1 LADEQIARATFGS
14 RKWLEA
20 ARMLEAALGV
30 HIAVLEA
37 DPGATFASGRALPV
51 CEAGRE
57 PGATC
62 LKHVEQDGDPT
73 EDRPMHAV
81 CSGGLPIVVHPVVV
95 SGRVVA
101 NVMVYG
107 FVSSIA
113 DRARI
118 SRRLASAGF
127 PRPDEAAAT
136 LAVLDRARADAA
148 AHVVAGNAA
157 RVVGGASDELTSLG
171 RQVEVSLLADV
182 ARGLGPAGL
191 AYDRV
196 PADTLAT
203 LLRLTGATCGRIL
216 LAEADGTARRVIAE
230 VGDCHRLLALKEA
243 DEAVVHVLAT
253 GHTFTFTDPAGPSAR
268 TSVLTVPLLRRGV
281 PAGALMVVKT
291 SRETLASDDVRLV
304 ELFAGVVSA
313 MLDNAADFIDAN
325 TRLVEMIQLSEVSRA
340 FNSTLDLGDL
350 TELAVQVL
358 AKTLEFDVGGFVID
372 SFGET
377 RGRLIHADG
386 VAPDELASVY
396 AEAVGSAESVLPAG
410 VTVASYAEAPAD
422 GAARAQGEWTVL
434 TRDLCFHNV
443 RSGVLFVASSRSG
456 TLTGEDER
464 VLESLAAHLAVA
476 LENSALYERLQK
488 DFGRALAALSAMADA
503 TERLESGHTDRV
515 MDYAVAIGRA
525 MDLPIE
531 RIGLL
536 RFAGLLHD
544 LGKVG
549 IAEEILIKPA
559 ALTDAEME
567 RVRRHSEVGASI
579 VEQVRTLEELTPIV
593 RHHHERWDGSGY
605 PDGLAGEQTPLEAR
619 ILAVADSYEAM
630 TGRRTHRKRL
640 APSTARAELG
650 RGAGTQFDPEVVR
663 VFLEELDRRA
673 LGASTGAYAVPR
685 QEPQLPA

>member
-1 LADEQIARATFGS
+1 VADRQIARATFAS
-14 RKWLEA
+14 RKWNEA
-20 ARMLEAALGV
+20 AKTLEAALGV
-30 HIAVLEA
+30 HIAVLAE
-37 DPGATFASGRALPV
+37 DLGSPLASGGAVAV
-51 CEAGRE
+51 CDADRE

-62 LKHVEQDGDPT
+62 IVRVEEDGDPARG
-73 EDRPMHAV
+73 RPIHAV
-81 CSGGLPIVVHPVVV
+81 CSGGLPMVVHPVVV

-101 NVMVYG
+101 HVMVYG
-107 FVSSIA
+107 FVYSDA
-113 DRARI
+113 DRAWI
-118 SRRLASAGF
+118 SRRLASIGVA
-127 PRPDEAAAT
+127 RPAEAAAGLT
-136 LAVLDRARADAA
+136 VLDRARADAA

-157 RVVGGASDELTSLG
+157 RVVGGASEELSSFG
-171 RQVEVSLLADV
+171 RQIEVSLLADV

-216 LAEADGTARRVIAE
+216 LGAADGTGRRVIAE
-230 VGDCHRLLALKEA
+230 VGDCHRLLSLRQA
-243 DEAVVHVLAT
+243 DEAVAHVLAT
-253 GHTFTFTDPAGPSAR
+253 GRTFTFTDPAGPSAR
-268 TSVLTVPLLRRGV
+268 TSVLTVPLLRRGD

-291 SRETLASDDVRLV
+291 SRETLAADDVRLV

-325 TRLVEMIQLSEVSRA
+325 TKLVEMIQLSEVSRA

-350 TELAVQVL
+350 AELAVQVL

-372 SFGET
+372 SFGEM
-377 RGRLIHADG
+377 RGRILHTETVGPEEIAK
-386 VAPDELASVY
+386 VY
-396 AEAVGSAESVLPAG
+396 SEATGSSESELPAG
-410 VTVASYAEAPAD
+410 VTVAACVAEPGGGTTTAEA
-422 GAARAQGEWTVL
+422 GWTVL

-443 RSGVLFVASSRSG
+443 RSGVLFVASSRPG
-456 TLTGEDER
+456 ALTGEDER
-464 VLESLAAHLAVA
+464 VLELLAAHLAVA

-488 DFGRALAALSAMADA
+488 DFTRAIAALSAMADA

-525 MDLPIE
+525 MDLSLE
-531 RIGLL
+531 RVGLL

-549 IAEEILIKPA
+549 IAEDILIKPA
-559 ALTDAEME
+559 SLTDAEMA

-579 VEQVRTLEELTPIV
+579 VEQVRTLEELTPVV
-593 RHHHERWDGSGY
+593 RHHHERWDGGGY
-605 PDGLAGEQTPLEAR
+605 PDGLAGEDIPLEAR

-640 APSTARAELG
+640 APATARAELE
-650 RGAGTQFDPEVVR
+650 RGAGTQFDPQVVHI
-663 VFLEELDRRA
+663 FLEELDRRA
-673 LGASTGAYAVPR
+673 LGASTGAYAVAEQGPR
-685 QEPQLPA
+685 LPA

>member
-1 LADEQIARATFGS
+1 VADRRIARAAFAS

-20 ARMLEAALGV
+20 AKTLEAALGV
-30 HIAVLEA
+30 RIAVLEE
-37 DPGATFASGRALPV
+37 DLGSTFASGRAVPV
-51 CEAGRE
+51 CDAGRE

-62 LKHVEQDGDPT
+62 IVRVEEEGDPAQ
-73 EDRPMHAV
+73 DRPMHAV

-101 NVMVYG
+101 HVMVYG
-107 FVSSIA
+107 FVSSEA

-118 SRRLASAGF
+118 GRRLASVGIVGAA
-127 PRPDEAAAT
+127 EAASLT
-136 LAVLDRARADAA
+136 VLDRARADAA
-148 AHVVAGNAA
+148 AHIVAGNAG
-157 RVVGGASDELTSLG
+157 RVVGGASEESSSFG
-171 RQVEVSLLADV
+171 RQIEVSLLADV

-216 LAEADGTARRVIAE
+216 LAGADGAGRRVIAE
-230 VGDCHRLLALKEA
+230 VGDCHRLLSLKQA
-243 DEAVVHVLAT
+243 DEAVAHVLST
-253 GHTFTFTDPAGPSAR
+253 GRTFTFTDPAGPSAR
-268 TSVLTVPLLRRGV
+268 TSVLTVPLLRRGD
-281 PAGALMVVKT
+281 PAGALTVVKT
-291 SRETLASDDVRLV
+291 SRETLEADDVRLV

-325 TRLVEMIQLSEVSRA
+325 TKLVEMIQLSEVSRA

-350 TELAVQVL
+350 AELTVQVL

-372 SFGET
+372 AFGEM
-377 RGRLIHADG
+377 RGRLIHTETVGADEI
-386 VAPDELASVY
+386 AKVY
-396 AEAVGSAESVLPAG
+396 AEAVGSPESQLPAG
-410 VTVASYAEAPAD
+410 VTVASCVAGAGDTAKPAEA
-422 GAARAQGEWTVL
+422 GWTVL
-434 TRDLCFHNV
+434 ARDLCFHNV
-443 RSGVLFVASSRSG
+443 RSGVLFVASSRPG
-456 TLTGEDER
+456 ALTGEDAR
-464 VLESLAAHLAVA
+464 VLELLAAHLAVA

-488 DFGRALAALSAMADA
+488 DFTRAIAALSAMADA

-525 MDLPIE
+525 MDLSLE
-531 RIGLL
+531 RVGLL

-549 IAEEILIKPA
+549 IAEDILVKPA
-559 ALTDAEME
+559 SLTDAEMA

-579 VEQVRTLEELTPIV
+579 VEQVRTLEELTPVV
-593 RHHHERWDGSGY
+593 RHHHERWDGGGY
-605 PDGLAGEQTPLEAR
+605 PDALAGEDIPLEAR

-640 APSTARAELG
+640 APATARAELE
-650 RGAGTQFDPEVVR
+650 RGAGTQFDPQVVR

-673 LGASTGAYAVPR
+673 LGASTGAYAVAEQGPR
-685 QEPQLPA
+685 LPA

>member
-1 LADEQIARATFGS
+1 VADRRIVRAAFAS

-20 ARMLEAALGV
+20 AKTLEAALGV
-30 HIAVLEA
+30 RIAVLEE
-37 DPGATFASGRALPV
+37 DLGSTFACGRALPL
-51 CEAGRE
+51 CDAGRE

-62 LKHVEQDGDPT
+62 IVRVEEEGDPT
-73 EDRPMHAV
+73 RDRPMHAF
-81 CSGGLPIVVHPVVV
+81 CSGGLPIVVHPVAV

-101 NVMVYG
+101 HVMVYG
-107 FVSSIA
+107 FVSSEA
-113 DRARI
+113 ERARI
-118 SRRLASAGF
+118 GRRRVSGGSA
-127 PRPDEAAAT
+127 RAAEAASLT
-136 LAVLDRARADAA
+136 ILDRARADAA
-148 AHVVAGNAA
+148 AHIVSGNAA
-157 RVVGGASDELTSLG
+157 RVVGGASEELSSFG
-171 RQVEVSLLADV
+171 RQIEVSLLADV

-216 LAEADGTARRVIAE
+216 LGQADGTGRRVIAE
-230 VGDCHRLLALKEA
+230 VGDCHRLLSLRQA
-243 DEAVVHVLAT
+243 DEAVAHVLST
-253 GHTFTFTDPAGPSAR
+253 GRTFTFTDPAGPSAR
-268 TSVLTVPLLRRGV
+268 TSVLTVPLLRRGD
-281 PAGALMVVKT
+281 PAGALTVVKT
-291 SRETLASDDVRLV
+291 SRETLEADDVRLV

-325 TRLVEMIQLSEVSRA
+325 TKLVEMIQLSEVSRA

-350 TELAVQVL
+350 AELTVQVL
-358 AKTLEFDVGGFVID
+358 AKTLEFDIGGFVID
-372 SFGET
+372 SFGEM
-377 RGRLIHADG
+377 RGRLIHTETVGADEI
-386 VAPDELASVY
+386 AKVY
-396 AEAVGSAESVLPAG
+396 AEAVGSSESELPAG
-410 VTVASYAEAPAD
+410 VTVASCVAEAGDGKSPAD
-422 GAARAQGEWTVL
+422 VGWTVL
-434 TRDLCFHNV
+434 SRDLCFHNV
-443 RSGVLFVASSRSG
+443 RSGVLFVASSRPG

-464 VLESLAAHLAVA
+464 VLELLAAHLAVA

-488 DFGRALAALSAMADA
+488 DFTRAIAALSAMADA

-525 MDLPIE
+525 MDLSLE
-531 RIGLL
+531 RVGLL

-549 IAEEILIKPA
+549 IAEDILIKPA
-559 ALTDAEME
+559 SLTDAEMA

-579 VEQVRTLEELTPIV
+579 VEQVRTLEELTPVV
-593 RHHHERWDGSGY
+593 RHHHERWDGGGY
-605 PDGLAGEQTPLEAR
+605 PDALAGEDIPLEAR

-640 APSTARAELG
+640 APATARAELE
-650 RGAGTQFDPEVVR
+650 RGAGTQFDPQVVR

-673 LGASTGAYAVPR
+673 LGASTGAYAVAE